1 MIGVAATKDNK
12 AKQITLN
19 IMRVLQTANFLVF
32 RLNNFDTALLLR
44 FHRFY
49 FFAPIIEQ

>member
-19 IMRVLQTANFLVF
+19 IMRVERTFLF
-32 RLNNFDTALLLR
+32 DYNLDTALLLR